1 MALDPSKRRYIR
13 LLRRSAKSPPTSAA
27 SRTAMEENAFWISH
41 ERAVVRTREAGEA
54 AQGIASV
61 VAKQRAAVDS
71 IADRAR
77 AVSGRAQELSGIF
90 GRIGEVFERL
100 GLVALNAG
108 LEGARLGESAG
119 RAVLLVSDEVRTH
132 SLRGGENVRELTSTL
147 AEMAQELAL
156 LVGSFDGPRTAAG
169 EIAQQ
174 AALSAGASAD
184 AERALVDIDA
194 RMRKA
199 TGSDPETSRAIAEAS
214 ERAHALVQSISDL
227 GGRVPQDVLLQ
238 ALRPMLEPLVRLVAE
253 EDAGTPVPAAPR
265 ARRGEDREGGG
276 GGEGEG

>member
-27 SRTAMEENAFWISH
+27 SRTAIEENAFWISH
-41 ERAVVRTREAGEA
+41 ERAVLRAREAGEA

-61 VAKQRAAVDS
+61 VAKQRAAVDA

-77 AVSGRAQELSGIF
+77 AVSGRAQELSAIF
-90 GRIGEVFERL
+90 GRIGEVFDRL

-132 SLRGGENVRELTSTL
+132 ALRGGENVRELTSTL

-156 LVGSFDGPRTAAG
+156 LVSSFEGPRSASG
-169 EIAQQ
+169 EMAQQ
-174 AALSAGASAD
+174 AAVAAGASAD
-184 AERALVDIDA
+184 AERALVEIDA

-227 GGRVPQDVLLQ
+227 GGRVPQEVLLR
-238 ALRPMLEPLVRLVAE
+238 ALRPMLEPLVRLVAD
-253 EDAGTPVPAAPR
+253 EDAGAPPPERPR
-265 ARRGEDREGGG
+265 ARRGDEGGG
-276 GGEGEG
+276 SDGGPG